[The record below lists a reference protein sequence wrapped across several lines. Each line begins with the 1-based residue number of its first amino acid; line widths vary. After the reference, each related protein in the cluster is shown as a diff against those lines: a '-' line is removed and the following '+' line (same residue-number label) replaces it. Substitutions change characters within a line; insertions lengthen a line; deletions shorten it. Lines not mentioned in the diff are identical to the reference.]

1 MEPVAFD
8 VVRVRRNPWMTA
20 LTSLPLALIPIAII
34 ATLVTGGPF
43 AFFAPHLAI
52 IGLLGFLA
60 SWRRM
65 PFARRTFCKVR
76 VDDELLRIGRES
88 VPRADITNAEL
99 MPTDDTPIVRVKR
112 RGHIAAE
119 NLVVQSG
126 REAHDLLTALGFD
139 ASQRVAA
146 YSLPSLAV
154 VRYAWAPFLIAP
166 LAVVA
171 MGVSSRVHSAFN
183 PLVFTILLATLAAT
197 FLKRAS
203 LIVGADGL
211 YLRWLWVR
219 ELIATKDI
227 LSVTRFE
234 TGLGRNRSHGIEV
247 ATKAGRAVRLPVA
260 RSWGADLGVIKQR
273 IEDVIELDR
282 LAAHVED
289 GALVLERGE
298 RAMREWIAELKA
310 IGSGATAQFRKAA
323 VLPEQLWRVAT
334 DTSQPAATRAAA
346 AVALGPTLDDSG
358 RVRLADL
365 AKATAAPKLRVAL
378 ERAADVEADDEL
390 IEEALREIES

>member
-1 MEPVAFD
+1 MEPVQFE

-20 LTSLPLALIPIAII
+20 LTALPLALIPIAII

-52 IGLLGFLA
+52 VGLMGFLA

-65 PFARRTFCKVR
+65 PFARRTFCNVR
-76 VDDELLRIGRES
+76 VDGELLHIGGES
-88 VPRADITNAEL
+88 IPRADITNAEL
-99 MPTDDTPIVRVKR
+99 MPTDDTPIVRVTR
-112 RGHIAAE
+112 RGRFAAE
-119 NLVVQSG
+119 NLIVNNG

-154 VRYAWAPFLIAP
+154 VRYAWALFLMAP
-166 LAVVA
+166 IGFVA
-171 MGVSSRVHSAFN
+171 MGAAARVHSAFN
-183 PLVFTILLATLAAT
+183 PVIFTMLLATMGAT

-219 ELIATKDI
+219 EFIATKDI

-234 TGLGRNRSHGIEV
+234 TGFGRNRIHGIEV
-247 ATKAGRAVRLPVA
+247 VTKAGRAVRLPVA

-282 LAAHVED
+282 VAAHVED
-289 GALVLERGE
+289 GALLLARGE
-298 RAMREWIAELKA
+298 RALREWIGELKA

-323 VLPEQLWRVAT
+323 IVPEQLWRVAT
-334 DTSQPAATRAAA
+334 DTSQPAVTRAAA
-346 AVALGPTLDDSG
+346 AVALGPTLDERG

-378 ERAADVEADDEL
+378 ERAAEDADDEL